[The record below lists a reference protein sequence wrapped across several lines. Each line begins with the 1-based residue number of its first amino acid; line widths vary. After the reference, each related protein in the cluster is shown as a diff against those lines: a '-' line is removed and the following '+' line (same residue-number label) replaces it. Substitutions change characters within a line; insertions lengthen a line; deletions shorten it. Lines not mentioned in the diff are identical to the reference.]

1 MSTGSQAGEKVRSFV
16 LAKFPL
22 AKARGVKDSDELL
35 ESGIVDSLG
44 ILDVVAM
51 LESDFNILISDED
64 LVPENFR
71 SIEQIAQF
79 AARKQ
84 NGIAHTA

>member
-1 MSTGSQAGEKVRSFV
+1 MTAANELSAKIRDFV

-22 AKARGVKDSDELL
+22 AKSRKIGDSDDLL
-35 ESGIVDSLG
+35 DSGIVDSLG

-51 LESDFNILISDED
+51 LESDLHVTIHDDD

-71 SIEQIAQF
+71 SIQHIAEF
-79 AARKQ
+79 AAKRKS
-84 NGIAHTA
+84 A

>member
-1 MSTGSQAGEKVRSFV
+1 MTPGSELTAKIRDFV

-22 AKARGVKDSDELL
+22 AKSRNIGDSDDLL
-35 ESGIVDSLG
+35 DSGIVDSLG

-51 LESDFNILISDED
+51 LESELSVTLQDED

-71 SIEQIAQF
+71 SIRQIAEF
-79 AARKQ
+79 AAKRKSE
-84 NGIAHTA
+84 